1 MDALILTVK
10 VPVRLSAGRL
20 SSTAVAIGDIVYI
33 VREMTTAVMTSLQQ
47 QKPGTG
53 EWQTDGRTDEH
64 RLIEGAISSRWS
76 LAIARP
82 AAPDDDD
89 DDDDE
94 NATNP
99 VIGDATSLTHSS
111 WIVNRRRR
119 LGDDEAE

>member
-53 EWQTDGRTDEH
+53 E
-64 RLIEGAISSRWS
+64 
-76 LAIARP
+76 
-82 AAPDDDD
+82 
-89 DDDDE
+89 
-94 NATNP
+94 
-99 VIGDATSLTHSS
+99 
-111 WIVNRRRR
+111 
-119 LGDDEAE
+119 